1 MIMTLSVIIHALSLG
16 SSKRLA
22 RGIQKID
29 AVRRPRCA
37 DSQGESKTGAN
48 SPSKYILD
56 ADNRQE
62 AHASGINADNMFAV

>member
-1 MIMTLSVIIHALSLG
+1 MHYHSAHRNAWHEAFKKEYV
-16 SSKRLA
+16 
-22 RGIQKID
+22 ID